1 MANSHRATFNG
12 LLQDI
17 ATSFAK
23 YVSENKEK
31 ITDMTEDDMIT
42 VMMGVIDAPRVPQ
55 PMIGMSGLAP
65 SLNAVQP
72 VATKTTKTRAP
83 KATKDAPQLLW
94 LELDDYKKR
103 SEEGQKLC
111 AYMPERSV
119 QENRRNRVCGAKCE
133 DATIEGVSNALL
145 WRCVSCKEK
154 PGVIQKRLEG
164 NKKPSPKVAVA
175 GTNIAGPMPVLP
187 GMPKPISNGIF
198 GNMAVPGAP
207 MPALPM
213 PIFSGL
219 PPQTLPEQPVI
230 PKTVTPKRLTPKK
243 VLEPAPVPTT
253 PDTSDDEEAK
263 VVPAPAPAPTPEPA
277 PAPEE
282 VEPQPATWEW
292 IPVPGLSMYY
302 TSNQP
307 GYKKVLFKFDQANT
321 KMYSVGRIN
330 ADISA
335 DALKH
340 LVQLNDKEQNFVKEK
355 NLTYSYEGP
364 AVPAIPALAIPG
376 IPGLPGL
383 PGIPGL

>member
-31 ITDMTEDDMIT
+31 ITDMNEDDMIT
-42 VMMGVIDAPRVPQ
+42 AMMGVIDAPRVPQ

-65 SLNAVQP
+65 SLNSVQP
-72 VATKTTKTRAP
+72 VAAKTTKTRAP
-83 KATKDAPQLLW
+83 KATKETPQQLW

-133 DATIEGVSNALL
+133 DTTIENVSDALL
-145 WRCVSCKEK
+145 WRCVSCKDK
-154 PGVIQKRLEG
+154 TGVIQKKLEG

-213 PIFSGL
+213 PVFGGL
-219 PPQTLPEQPVI
+219 PPQPLPEQPII

-243 VLEPAPVPTT
+243 ALEMAPPST
-253 PDTSDDEEAK
+253 PDSSDDEEAK
-263 VVPAPAPAPTPEPA
+263 VVPAPTPEPV
-277 PAPEE
+277 PEE
-282 VEPQPATWEW
+282 IEVQPATWEW

-307 GYKKVLFKFDQANT
+307 GFKKVLFKFDQANS

-340 LVQLNDKEQNFVKEK
+340 LVQLNEKEQSFVKEK

-364 AVPAIPALAIPG
+364 AIPSLAIPG

-383 PGIPGL
+383 PGLPSVPGL